1 MSRKHTKGYKL
12 YKIAIQWLVREMAAK
27 GSTCHEFTPHEAQYN
42 LVKEIYLFD
51 GDGWF
56 YPLLAEG
63 MELEYLENKNIKV
76 EIIK

>member
-1 MSRKHTKGYKL
+1 
-12 YKIAIQWLVREMAAK
+12 MAAK